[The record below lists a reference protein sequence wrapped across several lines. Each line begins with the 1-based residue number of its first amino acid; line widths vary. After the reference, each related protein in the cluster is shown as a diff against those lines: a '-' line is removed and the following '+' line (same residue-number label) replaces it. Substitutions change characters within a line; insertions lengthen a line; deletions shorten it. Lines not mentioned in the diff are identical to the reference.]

1 MAKMSVVIVAYDE
14 NGDSLGDPIYKDRVK
29 VSKEDMPSFISAMC
43 ALKRGWD
50 NRPKGNTS
58 RRVPR

>member
-1 MAKMSVVIVAYDE
+1 MAKMQVVIVAYDE
-14 NGDSLGDPIYKDRVK
+14 NGDSLGEPIYKDRVR
-29 VSKEDMPSFISAMC
+29 VSKEEMPSFIAAMC

-58 RRVPR
+58 RRVPK

>member
-1 MAKMSVVIVAYDE
+1 MAKKHVVIVAYDE
-14 NGDSLGDPIYKDRVK
+14 NGDSLGDPIYKDRIR
-29 VSKEDMPSFISAMC
+29 VSKEELPSLIAAMT

-58 RRVPR
+58 RRVPK